1 MSLKYRVTQKS
12 IEAILRTVFRARVTG
27 LENFPT
33 EGPVIVAS
41 NHLAFLDSVIISAL
55 MPRRVAFLAKSEYVN
70 SPGFKGRVMKAL
82 FQVIDIIP
90 VNRTDKK
97 ESMKA
102 LETALQRLQEGK
114 VFGIYPEGTRS
125 RDGYLYK
132 GKIGV
137 AWLAHMTGAT
147 VVPVGL
153 IGTDKI
159 QKPGSNMVY
168 PHRFTVRVGEP
179 LIFQKLGE
187 KMSGQQ
193 RRETTDTIMD
203 AIAQLS
209 GQARKNEYNVSP
221 SAERDSGSL

>member
-1 MSLKYRVTQKS
+1 MSSYKYKATQKS
-12 IEAILRTVFRARVTG
+12 IEGILRSVFRARVTG
-27 LENFPT
+27 LENFPA

-55 MPRRVAFLAKSEYVN
+55 MPRRVAFLAKAEYVN
-70 SPGFKGRVMKAL
+70 TPGFRGRLMKTM
-82 FQVIDIIP
+82 FQAIDIIP
-90 VNRTDKK
+90 VNRTDKR

-102 LETALQRLQEGK
+102 LDQALERLEAGG

-147 VVPVGL
+147 VIPVGL

-168 PHRFTVRVGEP
+168 PHRFTVRVGKPMRFE
-179 LIFQKLGE
+179 KLGE
-187 KMSGQQ
+187 KMSGRQ
-193 RRETTDTIMD
+193 RRETTDAIMD

-209 GQARKNEYNVSP
+209 GQPRKNEYNVSP
-221 SAERDSGSL
+221 SAERDAG

>member
-1 MSLKYRVTQKS
+1 MSLKYKATQKTV
-12 IEAILRTVFRARVTG
+12 EALLRTVFRARVTG
-27 LENFPT
+27 LENFPA

-70 SPGFKGRVMKAL
+70 SPGLKGKAMKTL

-102 LETALQRLQEGK
+102 LETALDRLNKGK

-147 VVPVGL
+147 VVPIGL

-179 LIFQKLGE
+179 MTFEKLGDR
-187 KMSGQQ
+187 MSGKQ
-193 RRETTDTIMD
+193 RRQTTDQIMD

-209 GQARKNEYNVSP
+209 GQPRKNEYNVSP
-221 SAERDSGSL
+221 SAERDGGI

>member
-1 MSLKYRVTQKS
+1 MSLKYKATQKS
-12 IEAILRTVFRARVTG
+12 IEGLLRTVFRARVTG
-27 LENFPT
+27 LENFPK

-55 MPRRVAFLAKSEYVN
+55 MPRRVAFLAKAEYVN
-70 SPGFKGRVMKAL
+70 SPGVRGKLMKTL

-90 VNRTDKK
+90 VNRSDKK

-102 LETALQRLQEGK
+102 LDKALERLNDGK

-137 AWLAHMTGAT
+137 AWLTHMTGAT

-179 LIFQKLGE
+179 MTFEKLGPA
-187 KMSGQQ
+187 MSGKQ

-209 GQARKNEYNVSP
+209 GQPRKNDYNVSP
-221 SAERDSGSL
+221 SAERDSGA

>member
-1 MSLKYRVTQKS
+1 MSLKYKATQKTV
-12 IEAILRTVFRARVTG
+12 EALLRTVFRARVTD
-27 LENFPT
+27 LENFPA

-70 SPGFKGRVMKAL
+70 SPGFKGKAMKTL

-102 LETALQRLQEGK
+102 LETALDRLNEDK

-147 VVPVGL
+147 VVPIGL

-179 LIFQKLGE
+179 MTFEKLGE
-187 KMSGQQ
+187 RMSGKQ
-193 RRETTDTIMD
+193 RRQTTDQIMD

-209 GQARKNEYNVSP
+209 GQPRKNEYNVSP
-221 SAERDSGSL
+221 SAERDGGI

>member
-1 MSLKYRVTQKS
+1 MSLKYKATQKTV
-12 IEAILRTVFRARVTG
+12 EALLRTVFRARVTG
-27 LENFPT
+27 LENFPA

-70 SPGFKGRVMKAL
+70 SPGLKGKAMKTL

-102 LETALQRLQEGK
+102 LETALDRLNEGK

-147 VVPVGL
+147 VVPIGL

-159 QKPGSNMVY
+159 QKPGFNMVY

-179 LIFQKLGE
+179 MTFEKLGE
-187 KMSGQQ
+187 RMSGKQ
-193 RRETTDTIMD
+193 RRQTTDQIMD

-209 GQARKNEYNVSP
+209 GQPRKNEYNVSP
-221 SAERDSGSL
+221 SAERDGGI

>member
-1 MSLKYRVTQKS
+1 MSLQYKATQKAV
-12 IEAILRTVFRARVTG
+12 EALLRTVFRARVTG
-27 LENFPT
+27 LENFPA

-70 SPGFKGRVMKAL
+70 SPGFKGRAMRAL
-82 FQVIDIIP
+82 FQAIDIIP

-97 ESMKA
+97 ESIKA
-102 LETALQRLQEGK
+102 LDVALKHLNAGQ

-125 RDGYLYK
+125 RDGHLYK

-153 IGTDKI
+153 IGTDRL

-179 LIFQKLGE
+179 MTFEKLGE
-187 KMSGQQ
+187 KMSGKQ
-193 RRETTDTIMD
+193 RRETTDRIMN

-209 GQARKNEYNVSP
+209 GQPRKNEYNVSP
-221 SAERDSGSL
+221 SADRDGGA